1 MLKRENFDVRVNGLD
16 IDVAGLEVM
25 DVTETE
31 FLAGLKAL
39 DGSAYLSAT
48 AGATDGTW
56 TLVGAADDP
65 DHADAA
71 TQPYQYAKYNN
82 GTLDAYLDLKDGV
95 LSISA
100 DPADD
105 IDLGVREA
113 SRQKT
118 ASELSGVHLS
128 LNAAGDLELH
138 GFTGDAAALAALEI
152 EIDWVDVDAADG
164 NETDRPWDPWVVDLY
179 SGSSGG

>member
-1 MLKRENFDVRVNGLD
+1 M
-16 IDVAGLEVM
+16 
-25 DVTETE
+25 
-31 FLAGLKAL
+31 
-39 DGSAYLSAT
+39 
-48 AGATDGTW
+48 
-56 TLVGAADDP
+56 
-65 DHADAA
+65 
-71 TQPYQYAKYNN
+71 
-82 GTLDAYLDLKDGV
+82 KDGV

-164 NETDRPWDPWVVDLY
+164 SEIDVHGTL
-179 SGSSGG
+179 GSLTFTAGAAAVIRRR